1 MYPEDKTAWVD
12 GVTELEAWW
21 FNALENYVGVRN
33 SDDPESLTYKLT
45 NPQQVDPG
53 HKHTSAAFLGGED
66 GHVFVKVAGAWS
78 PANPDSVGLVTKA
91 GEQSIDGKKTFTILP
106 EAGAD
111 PILDNQLAR
120 RKFVSDGLAAKVGI
134 TNNETITGVKTFA
147 ALPLA
152 QAGLDPTS
160 TDHLVPRHYVDNA
173 YTILSVGKMDKLG
186 GQFTGPITFD
196 GDLADRSITQDRR
209 LTADTPGFNF
219 LVQAGGA
226 APGAT
231 DKAGGTLKLQPGIST
246 GTGESGVEVYGS
258 PAGAAGTGDNAL
270 AVMLK
275 VLGNKLGFFGVNPVA
290 RPAALTAQLATLTFV
305 APGMADYDI
314 AAPIQ
319 NTGWGFTTADEFK
332 TVMSVIANLQTRLGQ
347 LETRQQS
354 LGLLS

>member
-1 MYPEDKTAWVD
+1 MYPDDKTAWVD

-21 FNALENYVGVRN
+21 FNAVENYVGAKG
-33 SDDPESLTYKLT
+33 STDPESLTYKLT

-53 HKHTSAAFLGGED
+53 HKHSSAAFIGGQD
-66 GHVFVKVAGAWS
+66 GQVFVKTAGAWT
-78 PANPDSVGLVTKA
+78 PATPDAAGLVTKA
-91 GEQSIDGKKTFTILP
+91 GEQIIDGKKSFTTLP
-106 EAGAD
+106 EVGSD
-111 PILDNQLAR
+111 PTLDNQLVR
-120 RKFVSDGLAAKVGI
+120 RKFVTDGLAVKVGI
-134 TNNETITGVKTFA
+134 ANDESITGVKTFA

-196 GDLADRSITQDRR
+196 GDLADRSIKQDRR

-231 DKAGGTLKLQPGIST
+231 NKAGGTLKLQPGVST
-246 GTGESGVEVYGS
+246 GTCESGVEIYGC
-258 PAGAAGTGDNAL
+258 PVGAAGTGDNAL
-270 AVMLK
+270 ALMLK
-275 VLGNKLGFFGVNPVA
+275 VLGNKLGFFGANPVVK
-290 RPAALTAQLATLTFV
+290 PAALIAQFTTLTFV
-305 APGMADYDI
+305 PPGVADYDI
-314 AAPIQ
+314 AAPLQ

-332 TVMSVIANLQTRLGQ
+332 TVMSVIANLQTRMAQ
-347 LETRQQS
+347 MESRQQG